1 MGTRSGSPLYVL
13 EHAANGQETT
23 RDECPIQRTQ
33 EVHAGP
39 DAAVTHRTT
48 FDAIVVGAGPAG
60 SAAAALL
67 AEQGCSVAL
76 VERAAFPRPKPCA
89 EYLSPEAA
97 RVLERLGLT
106 EVLRREGAARLRGM
120 RVVSPGGT
128 AFTGRF
134 AGARPFR
141 GYRDY
146 GLALP
151 REVLDAHLATA
162 AVGRGAV
169 LLECTAVEG
178 FVSVSVAGRG
188 VAVRC
193 GGGRKTLTGRVVIGA
208 DGLKSRVARIL
219 GVARRGRRRR
229 LALVT
234 HYEGVA
240 GMEDVGEMHVGP
252 ASYLGLA
259 PVGRGLTNVA
269 VVADLSRVTP
279 RGSLEDWLDELLR
292 AFPAVYERLGAG
304 SRATP
309 VRAAGP
315 FARTTRR
322 ATADRVLLVG
332 DAADFYDPFTGEGIY
347 AALRGA
353 ELAVEQIIPGLETD
367 RLGAADL
374 APYDAARRKEFAG
387 KWVVERVVSWMV
399 AHPAWLDHV
408 ARRFADK
415 PALADLLVGVTGD
428 FVPPS
433 QVFKPSYVW
442 QLVA

>member
-1 MGTRSGSPLYVL
+1 M
-13 EHAANGQETT
+13 
-23 RDECPIQRTQ
+23 
-33 EVHAGP
+33 
-39 DAAVTHRTT
+39 HRTT

-67 AEQGCSVAL
+67 AERGCSVAL
-76 VERAAFPRPKPCA
+76 VERAEFPRPKPCA

-97 RVLERLGLT
+97 RVLDRLGLT
-106 EVLRREGAARLRGM
+106 DTLQREGAARLRGM

-141 GYRDY
+141 GYHDY

-151 REVLDAHLATA
+151 REVLDAHLAAA
-162 AVGRGAV
+162 AVERGAV
-169 LLECTAVEG
+169 LLERTSVEG
-178 FVSVSVAGRG
+178 ISAASSRGRV

-193 GGGRKTLTGRVVIGA
+193 GDTQRALTGRVVIGA
-208 DGLKSRVARIL
+208 DGLNSRVARVL

-240 GMEDVGEMHVGP
+240 GMGDVGEMHVGP
-252 ASYLGLA
+252 ASYVGLA

-269 VVADLSRVTP
+269 VVADLRRVTP
-279 RGSLEDWLDELLR
+279 RGPLEDWMDDLLR
-292 AFPAVYERLGAG
+292 AFPTVRERLGAG
-304 SRATP
+304 GRATP

-322 ATADRVLLVG
+322 ATDDRAILVG

-353 ELAVEQIIPGLETD
+353 ELAAEQVARGLEAD

-374 APYDAARRKEFAG
+374 APYDRARRREFAG
-387 KWVVERVVSWMV
+387 KWIVERVVSWMV
-399 AHPAWLDHV
+399 AHPASLDHV

-415 PALADLLVGVTGD
+415 PGLADLLVGVTGD
-428 FVPPS
+428 FVPPA
-433 QVFKPSYVW
+433 QVLKPSYVW
-442 QLVA
+442 RLVT

>member
-1 MGTRSGSPLYVL
+1 MTY
-13 EHAANGQETT
+13 
-23 RDECPIQRTQ
+23 RT
-33 EVHAGP
+33 V
-39 DAAVTHRTT
+39 
-48 FDAIVVGAGPAG
+48 FDVVVVGAGPAG
-60 SAAAALL
+60 STAAALL
-67 AEQGCSVAL
+67 AERGCSVAL

-89 EYLSPEAA
+89 EYLSPEAT
-97 RVLERLGLT
+97 RVLDRLDLAET
-106 EVLRREGAARLRGM
+106 LVREGAARLRGM

-128 AFTGRF
+128 PFTGRF
-134 AGARPFR
+134 AGAHPFR

-151 REVLDAHLATA
+151 REVLDARLAA
-162 AVGRGAV
+162 AAAQRGAV
-169 LLECTAVEG
+169 LLERTTVEQLG
-178 FVSVSVAGRG
+178 SASSAGRT
-188 VAVRC
+188 VVVRC
-193 GGGRKTLTGRVVIGA
+193 GGDRRTLTGRVVIGA
-208 DGLKSRVARIL
+208 DGLNSRVARML

-234 HYEGVA
+234 HHEGVA

-252 ASYLGLA
+252 ASYVGLA
-259 PVGRGLTNVA
+259 PVGRGITNVA
-269 VVADLSRVTP
+269 VVADLGRV
-279 RGSLEDWLDELLR
+279 RRLGSLDEWAAQLLR
-292 AFPAVYERLGAG
+292 AFPSVYERVRAG
-304 SRATP
+304 QRVGP

-315 FARTTRR
+315 FARSTRR
-322 ATADRVLLVG
+322 ATAERVLLVG

-353 ELAVEQIIPGLETD
+353 ELAVDQLAPRLEAD

-374 APYDAARRKEFAG
+374 APYDAARRREFGG

-408 ARRFADK
+408 ARRFAQK

-433 QVFKPSYVW
+433 QVLKPSYVW
-442 QLVA
+442 QLVT